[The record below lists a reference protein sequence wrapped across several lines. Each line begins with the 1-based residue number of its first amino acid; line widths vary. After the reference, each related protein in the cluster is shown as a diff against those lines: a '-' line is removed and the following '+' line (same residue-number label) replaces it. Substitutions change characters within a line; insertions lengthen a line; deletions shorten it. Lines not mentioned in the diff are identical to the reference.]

1 MINFKIKSAI
11 KKKAIES
18 LPNECCGFVLSNG
31 EVVFCENASHN
42 PTKEFS
48 IKPEVFLQN
57 LRKGIKLV
65 FHSHPA
71 GTENF
76 SIPDKIYNKHY
87 DLPLV
92 VYSVK
97 TNKFNFLIDN
107 VDFLKY
113 ETDEYD
119 CFSFAK
125 SYIEDKFKIN
135 FNSFLS
141 AKTLEIL
148 SFEKTKPPLD
158 YLQDEVIQEMMEEAK
173 FKTVSRNELNNDD
186 MIFFKRLNFL
196 HVGIS
201 FEKYI
206 LHKTKKNSINLI
218 DQSFIKESDWLK
230 CYRYVG

>member
-31 EVVFCENASHN
+31 EVVFCENASRN

-87 DLPLV
+87 DLPLL

-97 TNKFNFLIDN
+97 SNKFNFLIDN

-113 ETDEYD
+113 ESDEYD
-119 CFSFAK
+119 CFDFVK

-135 FNSFLS
+135 FAS
-141 AKTLEIL
+141 AKILEFL
-148 SFEKTKPPLD
+148 NFEKINNNWGNLKNNC
-158 YLQDEVIQEMMEEAK
+158 EGIQKMMEEAK
-173 FKTVSRNELNNDD
+173 FKTVSRNELNNDNVA
-186 MIFFKRLNFL
+186 FFKRLNLL
-196 HVGIS
+196 HIGIS
-201 FEKYI
+201 FEKNI
-206 LHKTKKNSINLI
+206 LHKTKNGINLI
-218 DQSFIKESDWLK
+218 DQSFIKDADWLK